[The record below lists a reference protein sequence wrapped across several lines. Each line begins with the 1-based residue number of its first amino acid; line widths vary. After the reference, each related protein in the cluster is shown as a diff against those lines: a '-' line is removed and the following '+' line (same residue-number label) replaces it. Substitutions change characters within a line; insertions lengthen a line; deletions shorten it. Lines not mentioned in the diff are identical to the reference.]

1 MEELSTK
8 IRKNDRKGGRV
19 EKIHRSV
26 NRHTHLHPSHN
37 IIFQKKKRPYIKN
50 NFSHP
55 FLHTLTPHT
64 QTLIKKKIQNT
75 KQK

>member
-1 MEELSTK
+1 VEELSTK

-37 IIFQKKKRPYIKN
+37 IIFQQKRDP
-50 NFSHP
+50 
-55 FLHTLTPHT
+55 T
-64 QTLIKKKIQNT
+64 
-75 KQK
+75 